1 VVGQLGGFFALVAVV
16 LAAVGLHGVL
26 SYSVVRRTREI
37 GVRVALGAP
46 LWSVVRTVTA
56 DIATTVAMGL
66 AAGLAG
72 GFALARLVVSTL
84 FEVKPGDFWSV
95 ALPLAILLLAG
106 IAAALRP
113 ALRAA
118 RADPM
123 EALRHE

>member
-1 VVGQLGGFFALVAVV
+1 MVGQLGGFFALVAVV

-84 FEVKPGDFWSV
+84 FEVKPSDFGSV
-95 ALPLAILLLAG
+95 ALPLLCLLLAC
-106 IAAALRP
+106 AASALPP

-118 RADPM
+118 RTDPV
-123 EALRHE
+123 EALRQQ